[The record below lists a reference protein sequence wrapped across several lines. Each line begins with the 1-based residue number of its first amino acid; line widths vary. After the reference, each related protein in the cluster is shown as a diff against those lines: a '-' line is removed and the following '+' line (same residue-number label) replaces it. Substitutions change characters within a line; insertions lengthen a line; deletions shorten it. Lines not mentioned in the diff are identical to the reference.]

1 MLEKDA
7 IKNKPY
13 EEFLVCPNCK
23 QAIYRR
29 SALKFL
35 EFEKKYCGRCG
46 EDITKFMQ
54 KAVKRELKKNKMPM
68 TYIKTV
74 QKIIKKHNEK
84 IMLKNG
90 FIRCANCNNFILGTD
105 NYCRYCGT
113 TMGTKSF

>member
-54 KAVKRELKKNKMPM
+54 KAVKRELEKNKMPI
-68 TYIKTV
+68 TKIKLM
-74 QKIIKKHNEK
+74 KKMLKRYNEK
-84 IMLKNG
+84 IMLKRG
-90 FIRCANCNNFILGTD
+90 FAPCNNCNNLILRTH
-105 NYCRYCGT
+105 NYCQYCGKPN
-113 TMGTKSF
+113 GIK